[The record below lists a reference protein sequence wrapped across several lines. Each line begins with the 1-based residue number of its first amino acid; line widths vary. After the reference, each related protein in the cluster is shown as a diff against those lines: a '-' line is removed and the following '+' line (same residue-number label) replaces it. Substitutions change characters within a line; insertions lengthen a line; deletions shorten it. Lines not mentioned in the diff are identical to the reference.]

1 MFVYFYF
8 KMAEYESGSVTESS
22 DEEEEQL
29 FVPRKKVSKVQE
41 TIYDEDC
48 REFVDDIV
56 SGEDLGGDEFPV
68 CFIFHVDSRLA
79 ADELVTA
86 IKDGSFDQKLAVV
99 IRHFVDEIGL
109 QKHCPS
115 IEVQSCV
122 NQSDKE
128 RLFAYFDAIGK

>member
-1 MFVYFYF
+1 
-8 KMAEYESGSVTESS
+8 MAEDESGSVTESS

-48 REFVDDIV
+48 REYVDDIV

-68 CFIFHVDSRLA
+68 CFIFRVDSRLA

-99 IRHFVDEIGL
+99 IRHFVDEMSME
-109 QKHCPS
+109 S
-115 IEVQSCV
+115 IVRVLRFSHVSIRVIKRDYLHILMPLVSRRV
-122 NQSDKE
+122 N
-128 RLFAYFDAIGK
+128 

>member
-1 MFVYFYF
+1 
-8 KMAEYESGSVTESS
+8 MAQYESGSVMESS
-22 DEEEEQL
+22 DEEEGQL

-41 TIYDEDC
+41 TIYNKDC

-56 SGEDLGGDEFPV
+56 SGEELGSDEFSV
-68 CFIFHVDSRLA
+68 CFIFCVDSRLA
-79 ADELVTA
+79 EGELVTA

-122 NQSDKE
+122 NQSD
-128 RLFAYFDAIGK
+128 RDYLHILMQLVSRRVN

>member
-8 KMAEYESGSVTESS
+8 TLAEYESGSVTESS

-48 REFVDDIV
+48 REYVDDIV

-68 CFIFHVDSRLA
+68 CFIFRVYSRLA

-115 IEVQSCV
+115 IEIQSCV
-122 NQSDKE
+122 NKSDKE